1 MTSINLLYHVPFPY
15 PESVALFFRNALTD
29 FVRKHRQFSFVSNQ
43 EGDINID
50 IKCRCVDKIKNMEG
64 IKVLVFSDVVWRF
77 QELFDTYEK
86 YYDYVFFLHEDERV
100 DNKRYFYMGAGYD
113 PWEHYY
119 THRKKTI
126 DVCFL
131 GTKHEG
137 REWIKTIPNIKIYG
151 NGWGDTIPIY
161 HAKKRAIYARTKIM
175 VGAHVKG
182 SSENMRDYETLA
194 QRTFL
199 LSDVIPKCLEGGLI
213 LYSGF
218 EDLVKKIEYYLK
230 HEKEREKI
238 AEEGYNK
245 VKKYT
250 YGYRMSQMMEAIKN
264 AKC

>member
-1 MTSINLLYHVPFPY
+1 MTVINLLYPVPLPY
-15 PESVALFFRNALTD
+15 PECLALFFRKALID
-29 FVRKHRQFSFVSNQ
+29 FVRKHKDFGLVINEK
-43 EGDINID
+43 EGDIALD
-50 IKCRCVDKIKNMEG
+50 IKCYFVNAIKNMKG
-64 IKVLVFSDVVWRF
+64 IKVLVFPDVVWRF
-77 QELFDTYEK
+77 PELFNIYEK

-100 DNKRYFYMGAGYD
+100 DSERYFYMGAGYD

-119 THRKKTI
+119 MPRKKTI

-131 GTKHEG
+131 GTRHEG

-151 NGWGDTIPIY
+151 NDWGGTFPVY
-161 HAKKRAIYARTKIM
+161 RAKKRAIYAQTKIM
-175 VGAHVKG
+175 VNTHVKG

-199 LSDVIPKCLEGGLI
+199 LSDVIPKCLEGGMV

-218 EDLVKKIEYYLK
+218 EDLVEKIEYYLK

-238 AEEGYNK
+238 TEEGYNK

-250 YGYRMSQMMEAIKN
+250 YGYRMSQMMGTIK
-264 AKC
+264 KC